1 MTGLKKYII
10 AVFLGITFIINACA
24 QGKKV
29 VPLKFYPTDSIEDI
43 IDNDNSSE
51 IIKMDSLIIIDTKMD
66 SVFAFVTNPISE
78 KSIWEHFYITVAK
91 VDTKIYVEILADY
104 SNEEVFKNKGK
115 FRRYEIFGSLDYNK
129 RKIYVASLNMNN
141 EEMKHYFRKDGKSIY
156 ISKTNADALL
166 VSSKFENPMW
176 LYEFKEKNLVLVK
189 SANVEYYYK
198 PDTTKSK

>member
-1 MTGLKKYII
+1 MSSLRKYII
-10 AVFLGITFIINACA
+10 ALLLGITFITNACA

-29 VPLKFYPTDSIEDI
+29 VSLQFYPTDSIEDI

-51 IIKMDSLIIIDTKMD
+51 ITKMDSLIVIDTKMD
-66 SVFAFVTNPISE
+66 SVFDFVTNPISE

-91 VDTKIYVEILADY
+91 VDKKIYVEILADY
-104 SNEEVFKNKGK
+104 SNEELFKNKGK
-115 FRRYEIFGSLDYNK
+115 FREYEIFGSLDYNK
-129 RKIYVASLNMNN
+129 RKIYVASSNVNN

-166 VSSKFENPMW
+166 MSSKFENPMW

-198 PDTTKSK
+198 E